1 MYTSNDEN
9 IKTKKRMKRKI
20 RINHSRS
27 PIILVKNK
35 IRNKKQKPIDMQET
49 LDNLE
54 QVMQRVQNIID
65 QDERE
70 DNKDKLLK
78 MIYDQDI
85 NAESVQK
92 TIGLTD
98 LELESIVD
106 ELVQSGFLKYI
117 NENEVEIT
125 NHGILY
131 LQNL

>member
-1 MYTSNDEN
+1 LYTSNDEN